1 MQTTLWGLLQNAAML
16 LSLAVVYEISNT
28 IPGEWKA
35 FRPINNGLIIGF
47 IGILVMLMP
56 VQLAPGILFDSRSI
70 LISVTALTFGS
81 VPAFIASGMTIVFRI
96 IRGGVGM
103 PAGVAIIVASLLIG
117 LVWHQ
122 YLRGKITRKRWLNAY
137 LFGVCVQAAQ
147 IGCLFLLPWPTSIQI
162 VRQVAF
168 PLLAIFPVF
177 TSLLHH
183 LLRLQRNRINLIQ
196 KLNEAEGQ
204 YKSLFN
210 ENNVPM
216 LMLRPSDGQIVDAN
230 PAACQF
236 YGWDNTTFRKMNVE
250 DISIY
255 PVEEIVVHMANIVQS
270 GGIQFIT
277 KHRIASGELV
287 HMEVFSGPITIDNEV
302 LLYAIIHDI
311 SKRIAFETQLR
322 ESENRFRSL
331 VEGAPDAIY
340 IQSDLKF
347 VYVNK
352 AAVELFGATSAD
364 QLLGFPTLEL
374 HPEENHELILQRIQE
389 LYNGRTPNPP
399 KEEVFIRL
407 DGTPVDVEVKTIA
420 IQYGDKN
427 GIIVFCR
434 DISKRRE
441 AEKQRARFELQ
452 LRQQQKLEA
461 IGTLAGGVAHEINNP
476 INGIMNYAELILDHL
491 DKSAPEAEYAKEIL
505 HESDRIAV
513 IVRSLLQFS
522 RQEKQSH
529 SYAGV
534 YDIVNQTVSL
544 INTII
549 RRDQITLQVQMDE
562 NLPEIK
568 CRSQQIQQVLM
579 NFLTNARDALNEKYP
594 GYHEDKTIQIR
605 CHQFEKQQRRWIRI
619 VVEDHGNG
627 IPEELQEKIFEP
639 FFSTKPK
646 EAGTGLGL
654 AISFGIVRDHHGQ
667 ILVESQEGLFTK
679 CILELPVD
687 NGWTL

>member
-16 LSLAVVYEISNT
+16 LSLAIVYEVSNA
-28 IPGEWKA
+28 IPAKWKSM
-35 FRPINNGLIIGF
+35 RPINNGLIIGF
-47 IGILVMLMP
+47 IGILVMLVP
-56 VQLAPGILFDSRSI
+56 LQLAPGILFDSRSI
-70 LISVTALTFGS
+70 LISVTALTFGA
-81 VPAFIASGMTIVFRI
+81 VPAVIAAGMTVVFRI
-96 IRGGVGM
+96 LRGGVGM
-103 PAGVAIIVASLLIG
+103 SAGIAIIITSLLIG
-117 LVWHQ
+117 LVWHK
-122 YLRGKITRKRWLNAY
+122 YLRGKITKKRWLNAY
-137 LFGVCVQAAQ
+137 LFGVCVQTAQ
-147 IGCLFLLPWPTSIQI
+147 IGCLFLLPWPTSVQVIRQI
-162 VRQVAF
+162 AL
-168 PLLAIFPVF
+168 PLLVIFPVI

-183 LLRLQRNRINLIQ
+183 LLRRQRNRFDLLQ

-216 LMLRPSDGQIVDAN
+216 LMIRPIDGQIVDAN
-230 PAACQF
+230 PAACKF
-236 YGWDNTTFRKMNVE
+236 YGWDISTFKTMNVE
-250 DISIY
+250 DISTY
-255 PVEEIVVHMANIVQS
+255 PIGEIIAHLHTTIQS
-270 GGIQFIT
+270 GGMQFTT
-277 KHRIASGELV
+277 KHRIVSGDLINV
-287 HMEVFSGPITIDNEV
+287 EVFSGPITIDNEV
-302 LLYAIIHDI
+302 LLYAIVHDI

-322 ESENRFRSL
+322 ESENRFRTL
-331 VEGAPDAIY
+331 VEGAPDSIH

-352 AAVELFGATSAD
+352 AAVELFGATSED
-364 QLLGFPTLEL
+364 QLIGMSIL
-374 HPEENHELILQRIQE
+374 HHCPSENHEIILQRIQE
-389 LYNGRTPNPP
+389 LYEGNAPRPL
-399 KEEVFIRL
+399 KEEVFIKL
-407 DGTPVDVEVKTIA
+407 DGTPIDVEVKVVPIR
-420 IQYGDKN
+420 YGSQN
-427 GIIVFCR
+427 GMLVFTR
-434 DISKRRE
+434 DISERKQTE
-441 AEKQRARFELQ
+441 LQRAQMETQ

-476 INGIMNYAELILDHL
+476 INGIMNYADLILDHL
-491 DKSAPEAEYAKEIL
+491 DKTAPEAEYAKEIL
-505 HESDRIAV
+505 HESNRIAV

-529 SYAGV
+529 SYASI

-549 RRDQITLQVQMDE
+549 RRDQITLQVQMDN

-605 CHQFEKQQRRWIRI
+605 CHQFDQQERRWIRI
-619 VVEDHGNG
+619 IVEDHGSG

-646 EAGTGLGL
+646 EIGTGLGL

-667 ILVESQEGLFTK
+667 ILVESQEGCFTK

-687 NGWTL
+687 NGWIL